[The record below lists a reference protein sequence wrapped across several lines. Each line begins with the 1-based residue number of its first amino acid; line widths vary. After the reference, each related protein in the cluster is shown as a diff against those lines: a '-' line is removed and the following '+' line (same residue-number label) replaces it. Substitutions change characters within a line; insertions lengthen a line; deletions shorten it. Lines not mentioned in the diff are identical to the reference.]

1 MAKEITY
8 RAHFK
13 SPVGLLAITANETAI
28 TGLHFVE
35 NKVDKEKINGVI
47 KDCLQQ
53 LTEYFKRERYD
64 FNLALE
70 QEGTELQQR
79 VWSGLQKIPYGMTMS
94 YLNMARK
101 IKNRTLS
108 RAVGNASGKNNI
120 PIIIP
125 CHRLIG
131 SNGSLTGYSGGI
143 ENKRWLLEFEKEAVE
158 PKLFKFKDD
167 GKKSSRKSSK

>member
-1 MAKEITY
+1 MATDITY
-8 RAHFK
+8 RAYFK
-13 SPVGLLAITANETAI
+13 SPLGLLAVTANEKAI

-35 NKVDKEKINGVI
+35 NKDEKEKTNGVI
-47 KDCLQQ
+47 KDCLKQ
-53 LTEYFKRERYD
+53 LSEYFNRERYD
-64 FNLALE
+64 FNLVLQ

-79 VWSGLQKIPYGMTMS
+79 VWRELQKIPYGMTMS

-120 PIIIP
+120 AIIIP
-125 CHRLIG
+125 CHRLVG

-158 PKLFKFKDD
+158 PKLFKFKED
-167 GKKSSRKSSK
+167 GKKSGGKRSK

>member
-1 MAKEITY
+1 METEITY
-8 RAHFK
+8 RTYFK
-13 SPVGLLAITANETAI
+13 SPLGLLFITANEKAI

-35 NKVDKEKINGVI
+35 NKEEKEKLNGVL
-47 KDCLQQ
+47 KDCRRQ
-53 LTEYFKRERYD
+53 LSEYFNRKRYN
-64 FNLALE
+64 FNLLLQ

-79 VWSGLQKIPYGMTMS
+79 VWKELQKIPYGMTMS

-108 RAVGNASGKNNI
+108 RAIGNASGKNNI
-120 PIIIP
+120 LIIIP
-125 CHRLIG
+125 CHRLVG

-158 PKLFKFKDD
+158 PKLFKFKED
-167 GKKSSRKSSK
+167 GKKSGGTRSK

>member
-8 RAHFK
+8 RAYFK

-35 NKVDKEKINGVI
+35 NKVDEEKTNGVI

-79 VWSGLQKIPYGMTMS
+79 VWGELQKIQYGMTMS
-94 YLNMARK
+94 YLTMARK

-108 RAVGNASGKNNI
+108 RAVGNAS
-120 PIIIP
+120 
-125 CHRLIG
+125 
-131 SNGSLTGYSGGI
+131 
-143 ENKRWLLEFEKEAVE
+143 
-158 PKLFKFKDD
+158 
-167 GKKSSRKSSK
+167 

>member
-1 MAKEITY
+1 LSKTNTY
-8 RAHFK
+8 RAYFK
-13 SPVGLLAITANETAI
+13 SPLGLLAITANEKAI

-35 NKVDKEKINGVI
+35 KKEGKEKINGVI

-53 LTEYFKRERYD
+53 LSEYFKRERYD
-64 FNLALE
+64 FNLLLE

-79 VWSGLQKIPYGMTMS
+79 VWSELQKIPYGMTMS

-158 PKLFKFKDD
+158 PKLFKFKED
-167 GKKSSRKSSK
+167 GKKSGGKRSK

>member
-1 MAKEITY
+1 MATEITY
-8 RAHFK
+8 RAYYK
-13 SPVGLLAITANETAI
+13 SPLGLLTITANEKAI

-35 NKVDKEKINGVI
+35 NKEEKEKLNGVI

-53 LTEYFKRERYD
+53 LSEYFNRERYD
-64 FNLALE
+64 FNLVLQ

-79 VWSGLQKIPYGMTMS
+79 VWKELQKIPYGMTMS

-158 PKLFKFKDD
+158 PKLFKFKED
-167 GKKSSRKSSK
+167 GKKSGGKRSK

>member
-1 MAKEITY
+1 M
-8 RAHFK
+8 
-13 SPVGLLAITANETAI
+13 GLLFITANEKAI

-35 NKVDKEKINGVI
+35 NKEGKEKLNGVI

-53 LTEYFKRERYD
+53 LSEYFNRERYN
-64 FNLALE
+64 FNLLLE

-79 VWSGLQKIPYGMTMS
+79 VWSKLQKIPYGMTMS

-101 IKNRTLS
+101 IKNRTFS

-158 PKLFKFKDD
+158 PKLFKFKED
-167 GKKSSRKSSK
+167 GKKSGGKRSK

>member
-1 MAKEITY
+1 MSDIKTY
-8 RAHFK
+8 RAYYK
-13 SPVGLLAITANETAI
+13 SPLGLLSITANELAI

-35 NKVDKEKINGVI
+35 SKDEKEKVNGVI

-53 LTEYFKRERYD
+53 LSEYFNRERYD
-64 FNLALE
+64 FNLLVE
-70 QEGTELQQR
+70 QEGTELQKR
-79 VWSGLQKIPYGMTMS
+79 VWRELSKIPYGMTMS

-120 PIIIP
+120 LIIVP
-125 CHRLIG
+125 CHRLVG

-158 PKLFKFKDD
+158 PKLFKFKED
-167 GKKSSRKSSK
+167 GKKSGGKRSK

>member
-1 MAKEITY
+1 LATEITY
-8 RAHFK
+8 RAYFK
-13 SPVGLLAITANETAI
+13 SPLGLLVITANEAAI
-28 TGLHFVE
+28 TGLHFAE
-35 NKVDKEKINGVI
+35 SKEEKEKANGVI

-53 LTEYFKRERYD
+53 LSEYFNRERYD
-64 FNLALE
+64 FNLLVE

-79 VWSGLQKIPYGMTMS
+79 VWSELQKIPYGMTMS

-108 RAVGNASGKNNI
+108 RAVGNASGKNKI
-120 PIIIP
+120 AIIIP

-158 PKLFKFKDD
+158 PTLFKFKED
-167 GKKSSRKSSK
+167 GKKSGRKSSK

>member
-1 MAKEITY
+1 MENQVTY
-8 RAHFK
+8 RAYYK
-13 SPVGLLAITANETAI
+13 SPLGLLAITANETAI

-35 NKVDKEKINGVI
+35 NKEEKEKINGVI
-47 KDCLQQ
+47 KDCLKQ
-53 LTEYFKRERYD
+53 LMEYFNRERYD
-64 FNLALE
+64 FNLILD
-70 QEGTELQQR
+70 QEGTELQNR
-79 VWSGLQKIPYGMTMS
+79 VWSELKKIPYGMTVS

-158 PKLFKFKDD
+158 PKLFKFKED
-167 GKKSSRKSSK
+167 GKKSGRKGSK

>member
-1 MAKEITY
+1 ML
-8 RAHFK
+8 F
-13 SPVGLLAITANETAI
+13 ITANEKAI

-35 NKVDKEKINGVI
+35 NKEEKEKLNGVL
-47 KDCLQQ
+47 KDCRRQ
-53 LTEYFKRERYD
+53 LSEYFNRKRYN
-64 FNLALE
+64 FNLLLQ

-79 VWSGLQKIPYGMTMS
+79 VWKELQKIPYGMTMS

-108 RAVGNASGKNNI
+108 RAIGNASGKNNI
-120 PIIIP
+120 LIIIP
-125 CHRLIG
+125 CHRLVG

-158 PKLFKFKDD
+158 PKLFKFKED
-167 GKKSSRKSSK
+167 GKKSGGTRSK